1 MLSYVACDSDE
12 KIAEESVTPADENK
26 ALDEQTTAAAGR
38 DPYARETMA
47 EEPPC
52 ADVSGREAGYLL
64 ALHELATATAPPTQ
78 VGLARSMG
86 VSAPTA
92 LEMVRRLRRL
102 GLVEPDRLEL
112 TPKGTSAALL
122 LASRR
127 HAAHLLTGEVLGY
140 PDARANPEAER
151 LAPSVSRELARK
163 LLAVRPPRD

>member
-1 MLSYVACDSDE
+1 MAQLSDSATGDPAAPYRRP
-12 KIAEESVTPADENK
+12 AEDH
-26 ALDEQTTAAAGR
+26 
-38 DPYARETMA
+38 
-47 EEPPC
+47 EPPC

-64 ALHELATATAPPTQ
+64 ALHQLATAPRPPTQ
-78 VGLARSMG
+78 KSLAASMG

-102 GLVEPDRLEL
+102 GLVESDRLEL
-112 TPKGTSAALL
+112 TAKGTSAALL

-140 PDARANPEAER
+140 DDQATNPEAER
-151 LAPSVSRELARK
+151 LAPSLSRELARK